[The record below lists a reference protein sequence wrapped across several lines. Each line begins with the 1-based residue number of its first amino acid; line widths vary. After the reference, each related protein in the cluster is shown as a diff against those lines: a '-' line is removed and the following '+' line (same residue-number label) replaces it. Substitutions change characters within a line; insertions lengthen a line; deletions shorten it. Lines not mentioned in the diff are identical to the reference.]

1 MRLRTK
7 IFISVLIL
15 IAFVAIWLRLSFP
28 TVTYRYRLT
37 VNVEVDGQVR
47 TGSSVI
53 EMKTRFNPGWAIGP
67 PANAYVR
74 GQAAIIDLGPRG
86 VLVAALGGESYDR
99 CTVDA
104 RYLAGRAFEPANPR
118 RVCATG
124 YPQSLDNERAIA
136 RTKEPV
142 DLTPDNLPL
151 FIWFGDKS
159 DLASAKLAKPD
170 RFASVIGDTARFLSA
185 QIQITDDP
193 IVINRP
199 KNCRPTRRCANCPTG
214 ETIPRP
220 AALAS
225 RRPCLSKPAAND
237 ERVGWVEQA

>member
-1 MRLRTK
+1 MRIRIIGIVILT
-7 IFISVLIL
+7 LIVG
-15 IAFVAIWLRLSFP
+15 AVGWYRWNFP

-37 VNVEVDGQVR
+37 INVEVDGQVHS
-47 TGSSVI
+47 GSSVI

-74 GQAAIIDLGPRG
+74 GQAAIIDWGPRG
-86 VLVAALGGESYDR
+86 VLVAALAGESYDR

-124 YPQSLDNERAIA
+124 YPRTLDNERAIA
-136 RTKEPV
+136 QMKGPV

-170 RFASVIGDTARFLSA
+170 RFASVIGDSARFLSA
-185 QIQITDDP
+185 QIQITDEP
-193 IVINRP
+193 IVLDIA
-199 KNCRPTRRCANCPTG
+199 K
-214 ETIPRP
+214 ELP
-220 AALAS
+220 AYEALRKLPNGGLYTSPGGAVLAPGMLAS
-225 RRPCLSKPAAND
+225 
-237 ERVGWVEQA
+237 VGSE